1 MIRTVDKKP
10 VSEEVHDGPDASP
23 IALVHD
29 WLTGM
34 RGGEKCLK
42 VLCEL
47 LPRADVFTL
56 LHLKGKVDPVIESHS
71 PRSSFLQ
78 ALPGVGRYYRYLL
91 PLFPLAAEGF
101 DLNAYPL
108 IVSISHCVAKG
119 VIPGPASRHICY
131 CLTPMRYV
139 WDQYPFY
146 FGEGPGTAAPRK
158 LTRLVAHYLRMWDV
172 AASNRVDDFVAI
184 SRFVAGRIRKY
195 YRREA
200 QLIYPP
206 VECSRFKVL
215 PSPERD
221 FYLVVAA
228 NAPYKRLDIVLE
240 AFRHMDRHVKIVGN
254 APPGQAKQSRQ
265 GGLNNV
271 EWLGWRSDEELRD
284 LYANCR
290 ALVFPGVEDF
300 GLVPVEVQAA
310 GRPVIAY
317 GKGGVLE
324 SVRGVTVGEVRK
336 TDRKEWEQGCTGI
349 FFEEPTGKALTEAV
363 ECFEAVEDRFDPA
376 GIREWARCFDRPV
389 FEKGWKQLLG
399 STGNR

>member
-10 VSEEVHDGPDASP
+10 LGEEVHDSPDASP

-47 LPRADVFTL
+47 MPRADLFTL
-56 LHLKGKVDPVIESHS
+56 FHLKGKVDPVIESRS

-78 ALPGVGRYYRYLL
+78 AFPGVGRYYRYLL
-91 PLFPLAAEGF
+91 PLFPLAVEGF

-119 VIPGPASRHICY
+119 VIPGPTSRHICY

-146 FGEGPGTAAPRK
+146 FGEVPGTAVPRK
-158 LTRLVAHYLRMWDV
+158 FARLVAHYLRVWDV

-184 SRFVAGRIRKY
+184 SRFVAERIRKY

-200 QLIYPP
+200 QVIYPP
-206 VECSRFKVL
+206 VEWSRYEVVS
-215 PSPERD
+215 SPERD

-240 AFRHMDRHVKIVGN
+240 AFCRTDRHVKIVGT
-254 APPGQAKQSRQ
+254 APPGHAGKSHQ
-265 GGLNNV
+265 GRARNV
-271 EWLGWRSDEELRD
+271 EWLGWRSDEELRQ

-310 GRPVIAY
+310 GRPIIAY

-324 SVRGVTVGEVRK
+324 SVRGMTVEEVGKAGRNS
-336 TDRKEWEQGCTGI
+336 WEEGSTGI
-349 FFEEPTGKALTEAV
+349 FFEEPTGKALAEAV

-376 GIREWARCFDRPV
+376 GIREWARRFDRPV
-389 FEKGWKQLLG
+389 FEKGWKHLLG
-399 STGNR
+399 STRNR

>member
-1 MIRTVDKKP
+1 MKTEPLSEKVSDSPEENRT
-10 VSEEVHDGPDASP
+10 
-23 IALVHD
+23 ALVHD

-34 RGGEKCLK
+34 RGGEKCLR

-47 LPRADVFTL
+47 MPQADVFTL

-78 ALPGVGRYYRYLL
+78 AFPGVGRYYRHLL
-91 PLFPLAAEGF
+91 PLFPLAVEGF

-108 IVSISHCVAKG
+108 TVSISHCVAKG
-119 VIPGPASRHICY
+119 VIPGPTSRHICY

-139 WDQYPFY
+139 WDQYPSY
-146 FGEGPGTAAPRK
+146 FGAGPRKVAPRG
-158 LTRLVAHYLRMWDV
+158 LARLVSHYLRVWDV

-184 SRFVAGRIRKY
+184 SRFVADRIRRY

-200 QLIYPP
+200 QVIYPP
-206 VECSRFKVL
+206 VEWSQYEAL

-240 AFRHMDRHVKIVGN
+240 AFRHVDRHVKIVGN
-254 APPGQAKQSRQ
+254 APAGKAKALRKGSTS
-265 GGLNNV
+265 NV
-271 EWLGWRSDEELRD
+271 DWLGWRPDEELRQ

-290 ALVFPGVEDF
+290 ALVFPGIEDF
-300 GLVPVEVQAA
+300 GLVPVEAQAA

-324 SVRGVTVGEVRK
+324 SVRGIPVREVKKMGR
-336 TDRKEWEQGCTGI
+336 EAFQGDPTGI
-349 FFEEPTGKALTEAV
+349 FFDVPTGQALADAI
-363 ECFEAVEDRFDPA
+363 ECFESVEDRFAPA
-376 GIREWARCFDRPV
+376 IIREWARRFDRQI
-389 FEKGWKQLLG
+389 FEKSWKRLLG
-399 STGNR
+399 LDRNR